1 MMNFFLWLV
10 LGLSTSV
17 HAEVFT
23 WQDLRG
29 RQHYSDQA
37 DSKAKPLDIKPGFGY
52 QVVKTVFDGDT
63 LVLADGQKVRLLG
76 INTPEVQHR
85 NQLEQAGAED
95 AKQWLLA
102 HTQHTRVR
110 LEMGEERLD
119 KYNRLL
125 AHVFTEKN
133 EHLNLQLVAEGLATM
148 VIYPT
153 NLLYVNELTAAE
165 NKARLANKGL
175 WGRAEYAPVQVTQVS
190 PKDYATRQWL
200 RLQGEVT
207 AIRFTKKYV
216 YLELSPEFDLRIEQQ
231 WLSLFPDLAS
241 YQHKKLEARG
251 WINHRKGHQSMLIRH
266 PSALNLVQ

>member
-1 MMNFFLWLV
+1 MMKFFLGLV
-10 LGLSTSV
+10 LCVSAAV

-37 DSKAKPLDIKPGFGY
+37 DIKAKPLDIKPGFGY
-52 QVVKTVFDGDT
+52 QQVKTVFDGDT

-85 NQLEQAGAED
+85 NQQEEAGAEA

-102 HTQHTRVR
+102 HTQNTRVR
-110 LEMGEERLD
+110 LEYGAERLD

-133 EHLNLQLVAEGLATM
+133 EHLNLQLVAEGLATV

-153 NLLYVNELTAAE
+153 NLLYVTELTAAE
-165 NKARLANKGL
+165 DKARLANKGL
-175 WGRAEYAPVQVTQVS
+175 WGRAEYAPVQVIQVS

-200 RLQGEVT
+200 RLQAHVT
-207 AIRFTKKYV
+207 DIRFTKKYV
-216 YLELSPEFDLRIEQQ
+216 YLELSPDFDLRIEKQ

-266 PSALNLVQ
+266 PSALSFVQ